1 MCIMYIL
8 CILCVFVCIY
18 LYSKY
23 CLSVRY
29 ENGCNE
35 KRGRYLLI
43 RPPPNNGNGKNPAT
57 NDYEKSTWMEEV
69 SRLYILN
76 VCLCVCAECTIG
88 LCESGEHTAA

>member
-1 MCIMYIL
+1 MCNL
-8 CILCVFVCIY
+8 CPYACSNYFISFY
-18 LYSKY
+18 NKY

-43 RPPPNNGNGKNPAT
+43 RPPPPNNGNGKNPAT